1 MEKYVA
7 IDVGGTSI
15 KYGLIEGNGVI
26 LERGSISTRGNDINE
41 LIADIKEVVCK
52 YKEKYEIKGLACSF
66 PGAVDPKSGFIG
78 GGSAVACIHG
88 PNIKKLLEEKNK

>member
-41 LIADIKEVVCK
+41 LIADI
-52 YKEKYEIKGLACSF
+52 
-66 PGAVDPKSGFIG
+66 
-78 GGSAVACIHG
+78 
-88 PNIKKLLEEKNK
+88 